1 METIVCSY
9 HAAQL
14 HQQEVASIKY
24 QVQVERALVKKPI
37 GKLMNVA
44 FKGKAHG
51 KFALLHEAHN
61 LIHPFTRCHLFSLG
75 PGSLLVPRAAAHS
88 WQSSSLSQVC

>member
-1 METIVCSY
+1 MS
-9 HAAQL
+9 
-14 HQQEVASIKY
+14 
-24 QVQVERALVKKPI
+24 
-37 GKLMNVA
+37 VA
-44 FKGKAHG
+44 FKGKTHG

-61 LIHPFTRCHLFSLG
+61 LFALLHDAIFFSLG